1 MSVHWGMAAEA
12 ALAAAVTG
20 LLAVVILGA
29 IGRRWPTAAALL
41 TPLSVVVAVA
51 AGVLAG
57 ARSMALSG
65 SELTAVWTI
74 LAGVLPIALLVGVL
88 MARRTLRLQQH
99 AAREAAARQADA
111 TVEAR
116 RREMVAWVSHDLR
129 TPLAGIRA
137 MAEALEDGLAPDPSA
152 YHRRIL
158 DNVEHLSR
166 MIEDLLAL
174 SRLQGGQLALRL
186 EPLSLHDLVSDAI
199 ADAEPLARAR
209 AIELSGQCDP
219 TVTAYADSDGLVRAL
234 QNLLLNAVVH
244 SPDRGEVCVGAST
257 EGNRTTV
264 RVADTCGGIPE
275 EDLARV
281 FEPGWRGSTAR
292 TPGDAS
298 GSGLGLAVVAG
309 LAEALGGEVS
319 VHNDGP
325 GCVFELVLPAARPD
339 S

>member
-1 MSVHWGMAAEA
+1 MSVHWGMAAQA
-12 ALAAAVTG
+12 AAAAAVTG
-20 LLAVVILGA
+20 LVALVVLGA

-74 LAGVLPIALLVGVL
+74 LVAVLPIALLVGIV

-137 MAEALEDGLAPDPSA
+137 MTEALQDGVAPDPAA
-152 YHRRIL
+152 YHERIL
-158 DNVEHLSR
+158 DNVERLSS

-186 EPLSLHDLVSDAI
+186 EPLSLRDVVSDAI
-199 ADAEPLARAR
+199 ADAEPLARTR
-209 AIELSGQCDP
+209 AIEITGQCDP
-219 TVTAYADSDGLVRAL
+219 AVTAYTDSDGIARVL
-234 QNLLLNAVVH
+234 QNLLSNAVGQ
-244 SPDRGEVCVGAST
+244 SPDGGTVWVDAATAGD
-257 EGNRTTV
+257 RTTV
-264 RVADTCGGIPE
+264 RVADSCGGIPKDE
-275 EDLARV
+275 LTRL
-281 FEPGWRGSTAR
+281 FEAGWRGSTAR
-292 TPGDAS
+292 TPEDGS
-298 GSGLGLAVVAG
+298 GAGLGLAVVAG
-309 LAEALGGEVS
+309 LVEALGGEVT
-319 VHNDGP
+319 VHNEGL
-325 GCVFELVLPAARPD
+325 GCVFELVLPATAPV
-339 S
+339 